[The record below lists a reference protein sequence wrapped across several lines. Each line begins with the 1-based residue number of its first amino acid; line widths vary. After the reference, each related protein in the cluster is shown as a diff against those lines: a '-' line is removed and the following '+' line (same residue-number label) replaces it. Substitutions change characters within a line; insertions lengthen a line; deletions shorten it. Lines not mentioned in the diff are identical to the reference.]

1 MRLLQITECSKF
13 VGNCTLNY
21 TINIYHC
28 IAFADNTVQ
37 WCCIYFCCTFFIT
50 VGFKTILQSLPKFRF
65 HTNQQFSIVGKSVS
79 ICLKGFFFFIH
90 FTSGK
95 FSTSWKAIQ
104 WLSSICGY
112 LFQFLTN
119 RKCSRNSAWPQN
131 GAYHTLKNTKSTC
144 FWQI

>member
-37 WCCIYFCCTFFIT
+37 WCCIYFCCTFFFIT

-79 ICLKGFFFFIH
+79 ICLKGFFFSFILRVENFRH
-90 FTSGK
+90 
-95 FSTSWKAIQ
+95 
-104 WLSSICGY
+104 LERRY
-112 LFQFLTN
+112 NDFLIFVGTFFN
-119 RKCSRNSAWPQN
+119 FLQTENVQEIRR
-131 GAYHTLKNTKSTC
+131 GLKMERATPSKTQKTC
-144 FWQI
+144 F